1 MRKFKYLTLMIL
13 SVFLL
18 NSCFEESEFDL
29 NADGYNVAGFEA
41 TTQNVAKVADGEE
54 YPIEVKMKVK
64 GPTSMD
70 LTGSVT
76 ATVAAH
82 DSSTAIEGTHY
93 RIDEPEITLSADNDF
108 LGLFTFTLLTAGIET
123 PLKKSPVL
131 ILEVTDATGNEM
143 VVNSGKLIKITLN
156 YACFSDLAGNYS
168 VTVLRD
174 GGAITPYNSTV
185 VTETGVGEYRTS
197 EVGHWPASSLGGTP
211 GFTFYDVC
219 DVITIPGQN
228 LVDLYSN
235 WVNQDGLLPGSHD
248 PETGIIEV
256 SYKITSTWESVYDW
270 TMVPAK

>member
-13 SVFLL
+13 SVFFL
-18 NSCFEESEFDL
+18 NSCFEESEL
-29 NADGYNVAGFEA
+29 NLNDDGYNVAGFESA
-41 TTQNVAKVADGEE
+41 TQSFAQVADGTE
-54 YPIEVKMKVK
+54 YPIAVKMKVM
-64 GPTSMD
+64 GPTVMD

-76 ATVAAH
+76 VTVAAH
-82 DSSTAIEGTHY
+82 NSSTAVEGTHFK
-93 RIDEPEITLSADNDF
+93 IEDPEITLSSDNNW
-108 LGLFTFTLLTAGIET
+108 LGIFTVTMLTEGIAT
-123 PLKKSPVL
+123 PLKKSPVV
-131 ILEVTDATGNEM
+131 ILEVTDATGHDKII
-143 VVNSGKLIKITLN
+143 NSGKVTKITLN
-156 YACFSDLAGNYS
+156 YACPSDLAGNYA

-174 GGAITPYNSTV
+174 GEAITPYNSTV
-185 VTETGVGEYRTS
+185 VTETGIGEYRTS
-197 EVGHWPASSLGGTP
+197 EVGHWPASDFGGTP

-248 PETGIIEV
+248 PATGIIEV